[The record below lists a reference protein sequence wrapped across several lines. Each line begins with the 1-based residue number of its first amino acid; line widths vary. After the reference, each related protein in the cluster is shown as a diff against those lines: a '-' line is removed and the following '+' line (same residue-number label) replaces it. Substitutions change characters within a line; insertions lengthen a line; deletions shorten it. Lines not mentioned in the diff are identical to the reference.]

1 MADHGHDS
9 AAGHPAMDYA
19 EHEKTYKLFLVLAK
33 WTTIV
38 SVAILVFLAVTLL
51 ELSLPSDLC
60 AGVRLRHPLAVRS
73 ERSRTGVI
81 HAHSR
86 ARRDTG

>member
-1 MADHGHDS
+1 MADHGHHS

-38 SVAILVFLAVTLL
+38 SVAILVFMAVTLL
-51 ELSLPSDLC
+51 
-60 AGVRLRHPLAVRS
+60 
-73 ERSRTGVI
+73 
-81 HAHSR
+81 
-86 ARRDTG
+86 